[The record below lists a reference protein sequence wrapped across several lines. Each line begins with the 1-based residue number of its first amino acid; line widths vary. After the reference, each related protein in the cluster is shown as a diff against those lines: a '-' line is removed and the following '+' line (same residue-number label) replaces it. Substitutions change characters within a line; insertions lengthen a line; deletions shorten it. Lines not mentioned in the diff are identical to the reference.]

1 MSAPLRVLCL
11 DIEGGHGGSSRSL
24 YFSLKHVDRTVIAP
38 TVVCRRGGAIVE
50 RYRALGI
57 PVHVMPNLPKANPVP
72 RLSRNLVQAIDFA
85 SDIWRHRAD
94 AQALNGLIM
103 ASDLIHFNH
112 EGFAWLAAY
121 LRRRHRKPA
130 TMHLRTNIANT
141 IVTRLQARVITH
153 HVDAVVCIT
162 KNEEATFLAH
172 GGAAP
177 THVVYNIVEP
187 ARDVTPLPTLPRD
200 GRFIVSMMAN
210 AAVVRGTDRLFELAT
225 AFEALGRR
233 DILLAIAG
241 NPRLSGA
248 WPTPLDRFASDGLTL
263 ADAVRELGL
272 ESKIRIL
279 GHQPVPEAVLKASDL
294 VIKPSREGNPWG
306 RDVIEAMACGLP
318 VAATGL
324 DNTFVEDGI
333 TGILRADWD
342 PLDMARAIAGLADD
356 REKARRLGE
365 TARARVFALCDGPS
379 RAADLAA
386 IWRHVAAP
394 HTGSA

>member
-1 MSAPLRVLCL
+1 MNAPLKVLCL

-24 YFSLKHVDRTVIAP
+24 YFSLKHVDRDLIAP
-38 TVVCRRGGAIVE
+38 TVVCRRGGVIVE
-50 RYRALGI
+50 RYQALGI
-57 PVHVMPNLPKANPVP
+57 PVHVMPHLPKANPVP
-72 RLSRNLVQAIDFA
+72 RLSRNLIQVIDFA
-85 SDIWRHRAD
+85 SDIWRHRAE
-94 AQALNGLIM
+94 AQALNTLVL

-121 LRRRHRKPA
+121 LWRRHRKPA
-130 TMHLRTNIANT
+130 TMHLRTNVANT

-162 KNEEATFLAH
+162 KNEETTFRAH

-187 ARDVTPLPTLPRD
+187 TRDVTPLPTLPRD
-200 GRFIVSMMAN
+200 GRFIVSMLAN
-210 AAVVRGTDRLFELAT
+210 AAVVRGTDRLFELAA

-241 NPRLSGA
+241 NAGLSGA
-248 WPTPLDRFASDGLTL
+248 WPTPLDRFASAGLTL
-263 ADAVRELGL
+263 ADAVRDLGL
-272 ESKIRIL
+272 ESKMSIL

-324 DNTFVEDGI
+324 DKTFVEDGV

-342 PLDMARAIAGLADD
+342 PLDMARAIAELADD
-356 REKARRLGE
+356 RERARRMGA
-365 TARARVFALCDGPS
+365 TARARVLALCNGPS

-386 IWRHVAAP
+386 IWRRVAAP
-394 HTGSA
+394 HTGRT